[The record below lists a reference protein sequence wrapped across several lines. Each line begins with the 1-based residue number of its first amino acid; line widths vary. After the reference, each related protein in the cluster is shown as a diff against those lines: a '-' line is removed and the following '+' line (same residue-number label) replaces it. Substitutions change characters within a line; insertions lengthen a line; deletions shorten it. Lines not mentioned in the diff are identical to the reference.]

1 MRVLLWNIQS
11 FAMKRINDTRGNTAA
26 ERMDSADKSWANTQY
41 ILRTLAQADPD
52 VFVVLEARSDQGSIG
67 ELAHGDGPAGL
78 LHLLAHFR
86 EILSANWCLVPP
98 LRVNPRDNLGTNT
111 HTETVG
117 VFWRDDRLA
126 FTGPMRWPAAKN
138 ATGPAI
144 YPGGAATANYP
155 PPWNAAVPNG
165 LQAAALCRFFPDG
178 QELLFHE
185 PAHRRPYLTTF
196 TERNA
201 PGRTVNLFSVH
212 FKPGVVHARTALARL
227 SGLLDKMPPTANM
240 FHLAVGDFNVD
251 LITPP
256 TLERAALQLWL
267 PPFGNFTLVSPPGN
281 AQTMVLANNAAVP
294 GGYLSNL
301 CLDYGF
307 VRYGTGAKPAD
318 GQGPVAGVAEQIA
331 GTAPAAPLPGFAS
344 DMQVSL
350 AELAHISGVI
360 DNQTAVFRNRWNYG
374 HLSPPKAGTSD
385 HLPVLLQ
392 V

>member
-11 FAMKRINDTRGNTAA
+11 FTLTRVFDTTGNTPA
-26 ERMDSADKSWANTQY
+26 EVMDSADKSWANTQY

-52 VFVVLEARSDQGSIG
+52 VFVVIEARSDQGPIG
-67 ELAHGDGPAGL
+67 ELARGNGPAGL
-78 LHLLAHFR
+78 LYLLTQFR
-86 EILSANWCLVPP
+86 QSLSPTWCLVPP
-98 LRVNPRDNLGTNT
+98 LRVNPQDILGINT

-126 FTGPMRWPAAKN
+126 FTGPMRWPDANN

-144 YPGGAATANYP
+144 APGGAATANYP
-155 PPWNAAVPNG
+155 PPWDAAVPPG
-165 LQAAALCRFFPDG
+165 LQAAALCQFFPGG
-178 QELLFHE
+178 QELLFNE
-185 PAHRRPYLTTF
+185 AAHRRPYLTRF

-212 FKPGVVHARTALARL
+212 FKPGVDASTASARL
-227 SGLLDKMPPTANM
+227 SGLLDDMPPARNM

-251 LITPP
+251 LINPDM
-256 TLERAALQLWL
+256 LQQAALQQWG
-267 PPFGNFTLVSPPGN
+267 PGWANFTRVSPPGN

-294 GGYLSNL
+294 GGYLRNL

-307 VRYGTGAKPAD
+307 VRYGDGAAPAM

-331 GTAPAAPLPGFAS
+331 GTAPAAPLPGFTT

-350 AELAHISGVI
+350 AALAHIPGGI
-360 DNQTAVFRNRWNYG
+360 GNQTAVFRNRWNYG
-374 HLSPPKAGTSD
+374 HLSPPEPGTSD